1 MYHTRKFILIPDLF
15 FSFVFVFVL
24 VFVLPCVCFG
34 LHSKTLIWRDTSIST
49 MCQKWFVPA
58 PILLSISFE
67 IGVTTVATFNLAN
80 WYSIEMFDGIG
91 FHWGQLVKTFQK
103 VKVNWNWNFGV
114 RPLFRSFDSPFWK
127 STSLIWLSSEQKIDL
142 QSIQQFNSWQ
152 LLQSSS
158 AAKLYDTILLSLPY
172 PPSYSR
178 VEFEFDVY
186 CRKTKAFRAIA
197 PSSVVFQKWLEHLD
211 WTKVK
216 RFWSPLRYSAL

>member
-1 MYHTRKFILIPDLF
+1 
-15 FSFVFVFVL
+15 
-24 VFVLPCVCFG
+24 
-34 LHSKTLIWRDTSIST
+34 

-103 VKVNWNWNFGV
+103 VKVNWNWKFGA
-114 RPLFRSFDSPFWK
+114 RPLFRSFESPFWM
-127 STSLIWLSSEQKIDL
+127 STSFIWQSSEQKIDL

-158 AAKLYDTILLSLPY
+158 AAKLYIWVSFKVNFNFFGRLSAFATEWWMQGCTLK
-172 PPSYSR
+172 PSAPKVFTNFNSNFPFPSR
-178 VEFEFDVY
+178 KLWNYFQFSQKLQGCIRDAFCSQSFDKFQEKP
-186 CRKTKAFRAIA
+186 RGGGKWPLSRQQQ
-197 PSSVVFQKWLEHLD
+197 PSS
-211 WTKVK
+211 
-216 RFWSPLRYSAL
+216 AI